1 MARYNFLVCSDSNV
15 LEKEHDFLINILL
28 QMLTL
33 TLLLVSAV
41 CSTQIDLDLVEDE
54 ERTLGGLALDA
65 GVSAQQKAITY
76 KSAGK

>member
-1 MARYNFLVCSDSNV
+1 
-15 LEKEHDFLINILL
+15 
-28 QMLTL
+28 MLTL
-33 TLLLVSAV
+33 TLLLVSSV
-41 CSTQIDLDLVEDE
+41 CATHAQIDQDLVEDE